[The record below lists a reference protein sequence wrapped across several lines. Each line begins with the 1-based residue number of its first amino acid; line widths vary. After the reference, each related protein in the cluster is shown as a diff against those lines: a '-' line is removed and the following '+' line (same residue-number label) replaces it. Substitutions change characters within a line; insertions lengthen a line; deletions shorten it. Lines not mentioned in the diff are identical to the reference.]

1 MKKILFGATELKI
14 SPIIFGGNVF
24 GWTLNEKESFEMLDA
39 ITELGIN
46 CIDTA
51 DVYSRWVDG
60 NSGGESERIIGKWMK
75 ERGNRDKMIICTK
88 AGMDMGQGGIDI
100 SEKHIKQS
108 LNDSLNRL
116 QTDYVDLYYVHK
128 DDETTPP
135 EETLGAFKDL
145 IDEKKVR
152 YIGASNFSAE
162 RLRKSMIT
170 SREHDLPAYAVFQP
184 EYNLVERSKF
194 EGDIERVCKEF
205 NLGVATYF
213 SLASGLLTGKYTSEK
228 DIENSSRTSY
238 VKKHWNEKVKNI
250 IDTVTNIA
258 KSHYVSPAAVA
269 IAWVLHNPSVTA
281 PIASATKKE
290 HLTAFKEAATLDL
303 TVSEKETLNN
313 ISA

>member
-116 QTDYVDLYYVHK
+116 QTDYVDLYYAHK

-250 IDTVTNIA
+250 IDTVMNIA
-258 KSHYVSPAAVA
+258 KSHHVSPAAVA

>member
-116 QTDYVDLYYVHK
+116 QTDYVDLYYAHK

-238 VKKHWNEKVKNI
+238 VKKHRNEKVKNI
-250 IDTVTNIA
+250 IDTVMNIA
-258 KSHYVSPAAVA
+258 KSHPVSPAAVA

>member
-116 QTDYVDLYYVHK
+116 QTDYVDLYYAHK

-238 VKKHWNEKVKNI
+238 VKKHRNEKVKNI
-250 IDTVTNIA
+250 IDTVMNIA
-258 KSHYVSPAAVA
+258 KSHHVSPAAVA

>member
-1 MKKILFGATELKI
+1 MKKIVLGATELKI

-39 ITELGIN
+39 ITEMGIN

-51 DVYSRWVDG
+51 DVYSRWFDG

-75 ERGNRDKMIICTK
+75 ERGNRKDIILCTK

-100 SEKHIKQS
+100 SEKHIKKS
-108 LNDSLNRL
+108 IDDSLNRL
-116 QTDYVDLYYVHK
+116 QTDYIDLYYAHK

-135 EETLGAFKDL
+135 EETLGAFKKL
-145 IDEKKVR
+145 IEEKKVH

-162 RLRKSMIT
+162 RLRKSMVT
-170 SREHDLPAYAVFQP
+170 SRKNDLPAYTVFQP

-194 EGDIERVCKEF
+194 EGDIEKVCKEF

-228 DIENSSRTSY
+228 DIQNSSRTSY
-238 VKKHWNEKVKNI
+238 VKKHWNERTKKI
-250 IDTVTNIA
+250 IDTVNTIA
-258 KSHYVSPAAVA
+258 KNHHVSSAAVA
-269 IAWVLHNPSVTA
+269 LTWVLQRPTVTA
-281 PIASATKKE
+281 PIVSATKAS
-290 HLTAFKEAATLDL
+290 HLEAFNEATLLEL
-303 TVSEKETLNN
+303 TINEMETLNN
-313 ISA
+313 IGT

>member
-1 MKKILFGATELKI
+1 MKKIILGATELKI

-60 NSGGESERIIGKWMK
+60 NSGGESEKIIGKWMK

-100 SEKHIKQS
+100 SEKHIKKS
-108 LNDSLNRL
+108 IDDSLNRL
-116 QTDYVDLYYVHK
+116 QTDYINLYYAHK

-145 IDEKKVR
+145 IDDKKVQ

-162 RLRKSMIT
+162 RLRKSMVT
-170 SREHDLPAYAVFQP
+170 SRENDLPAYTVFQP
-184 EYNLVERSKF
+184 EYNLIERSKF
-194 EGDIERVCKEF
+194 EGDIEHVCKEF

-228 DIENSSRTSY
+228 DIESSSRTSY
-238 VKKHWNEKVKNI
+238 VKKHWNAKVKNI
-250 IDTVTNIA
+250 IDTVSTIA
-258 KSHYVSPAAVA
+258 KSHHVSPAAVA
-269 IAWVLHNPSVTA
+269 LTWVLQRPTVTV
-281 PIASATKKE
+281 SYT
-290 HLTAFKEAATLDL
+290 HLTLPT
-303 TVSEKETLNN
+303 TPYV
-313 ISA
+313 